1 MTTSTAPA
9 ASPLPKLGWRFVRA
23 GIGAAIA
30 LCFGGMIWLYN
41 WLTGQHHEV
50 LVTTLV
56 LVLIQAGIGFF
67 VPARKTA
74 WMESIMYFITLN
86 IFDN

>member
-1 MTTSTAPA
+1 M
-9 ASPLPKLGWRFVRA
+9 PKLGWRLVRA
-23 GIGAAIA
+23 AIGAAIG
-30 LCFGGMIWLYN
+30 LWFGGMIWLYN
-41 WLTGQHHEV
+41 YLTGQHHEV

-56 LVLIQAGIGFF
+56 LVLIQGGIGFF

-86 IFDN
+86 ILDN